1 MQPPRSEW
9 RFLYRSD
16 QGRIDRP
23 TWWRAQAPLAAAL
36 LVLTLI
42 WLALS
47 PYAHRS
53 LDSTKFFDP
62 GAIVAY
68 TYLIVYA
75 FAVLLIAVASYSV
88 SAKRFRARGM
98 APGLAGLLPFT
109 VFATGVVAWT
119 QEQDGGMFPFWIVVV
134 AGIGC
139 IAIAVW
145 TIHELGVAGPRENA
159 E

>member
-1 MQPPRSEW
+1 MQPRDF
-9 RFLYRSD
+9 RFLYRNE

-53 LDSTKFFDP
+53 LDNTKFFDA

-68 TYLIVYA
+68 TYLVVYS
-75 FAVLLIAVASYSV
+75 FAVLLIAIASYCV
-88 SAKRFRARGM
+88 SAKRFRARDM
-98 APGLAGLLPFT
+98 APGLAGLLPFS
-109 VFATGVVAWT
+109 VFATGIVAWT
-119 QEQDGGMFPFWIVVV
+119 QEQDGGMFPYWIVILAAFACLV
-134 AGIGC
+134 
-139 IAIAVW
+139 IAAW
-145 TIHELGVAGPRENA
+145 TIYELGVAGPHETAR
-159 E
+159 

>member
-1 MQPPRSEW
+1 
-9 RFLYRSD
+9 
-16 QGRIDRP
+16 
-23 TWWRAQAPLAAAL
+23 
-36 LVLTLI
+36 
-42 WLALS
+42 
-47 PYAHRS
+47 
-53 LDSTKFFDP
+53 
-62 GAIVAY
+62 
-68 TYLIVYA
+68 
-75 FAVLLIAVASYSV
+75 
-88 SAKRFRARGM
+88 M

-139 IAIAVW
+139 IAIAAW